1 MYLQLAVR
9 NLGRA
14 RVRSALAVIGIII
27 GVTAITSI
35 GIFGENLKKSV
46 IEGFG
51 DVANELI
58 LIPNAR
64 EGYKSID
71 EKVVETIRKAPFTA
85 DIIPVKTDAG
95 EVLFRGS
102 KRIVTVYGMD
112 EDAVREMF
120 KAEKGTISLK
130 SGRCVVGWSLAQE
143 LEVKVGSKIS
153 VGGRIYRVSAILE
166 REGARFD
173 INPNGVI
180 IVSSRDIPAEYSMV
194 IVKLASIDDIEPFKK
209 FVSSTVNL
217 KDERV
222 EIFEMRSILERID
235 EVFNQINMF
244 LMAIA
249 GISLLVAG
257 VSILNIMLMSTIER
271 TKEIGIMRAIGA
283 RKSVILRI
291 FLLEAAI
298 LGVAGSVVG
307 AVLSIAGGYA
317 ITKLIVGDVGA
328 MLTATTA
335 VFAAEGF
342 LFGVFTAV
350 ISGLYPAWRAAN
362 LEPIEA
368 LRYE

>member
-1 MYLQLAVR
+1 MYFQLAIR

-58 LIPNAR
+58 LLPNAR

-71 EKVVETIRKAPFTA
+71 EKIVETIRKSPFTA
-85 DIIPVKTDAG
+85 DIIPVKTNAE
-95 EVLFRGS
+95 EVFFRGN

-112 EDAVREMF
+112 VSAVREMF
-120 KAEKGTISLK
+120 RAESGTISLK
-130 SGRCVVGWSLAQE
+130 SGRCVVGWTLAQE
-143 LEVKVGSKIS
+143 LGVKVGSKIS
-153 VGGRIYRVSAILE
+153 IGGKIYRVSAILE

-173 INPNGVI
+173 INPNNVVI
-180 IVSSRDIPAEYSMV
+180 ISPRDIPADYSMV
-194 IVKLASIDDIEPFKK
+194 IVKLASLEDIEPFKK
-209 FVSSTVNL
+209 FISSTVNL
-217 KDERV
+217 KEERI
-222 EIFEMRSILERID
+222 EIFELKSILERVD

-283 RKSVILRI
+283 RRSVILKI

-307 AVLSIAGGYA
+307 AVLSIAGGYL
-317 ITKLIVGDVGA
+317 ITNLIVSSVTSIFS
-328 MLTATTA
+328 LTTA
-335 VFAAEGF
+335 VFALEGF
-342 LFGVFTAV
+342 LFGVFTAL

-368 LRYE
+368 LRFE